1 MRDDLGVSVSCSTVH
16 RSLMLLN
23 QTRKKITKQVS
34 CSHLGVCLIGACNA
48 QLRIERFAHGL
59 CRPCTQ
65 CIRKVTAIHTAHLL
79 LIMGPITGSS
89 AQDWVWRMRRRWTC
103 STPRASGAGALSAAS
118 HCNASALGIQAA
130 DGHLPG
136 RRSQCGTICTMHT
149 AITSASRGAARNW
162 KAAMDIGGVYPCV
175 RGQQVRSLI
184 PSVAAWLGGGPWSS
198 SR

>member
-79 LIMGPITGSS
+79 LIMGLITGSS
-89 AQDWVWRMRRRWTC
+89 AQDWVWMDETQMDLFDAQGIWGRR
-103 STPRASGAGALSAAS
+103 ALS
-118 HCNASALGIQAA
+118 
-130 DGHLPG
+130 
-136 RRSQCGTICTMHT
+136 
-149 AITSASRGAARNW
+149 
-162 KAAMDIGGVYPCV
+162 
-175 RGQQVRSLI
+175 
-184 PSVAAWLGGGPWSS
+184 SVALQCVCTRHTGC
-198 SR
+198 